1 MIRRPGLLSAALLLL
16 APAVL
21 RAQAGSPPPLPPA
34 PRPAWSRQP
43 VPLDDRRLP
52 EASGVV
58 VSRSQPGVLWSFND
72 SDNPPELFAT
82 DTAGRAL
89 GRWTVAGAQNE
100 DWEAMT
106 LGPGDC
112 AGRPCLFIGD
122 IGDNDA
128 KRRAVTIYR
137 VPGPTVAPG
146 WRSDRDD
153 TVPALARLVVRYPDG
168 PHDAESL
175 FADSTGDLYI
185 ITKPRVTWPELFR
198 IPRAAWGRR
207 DTVLATTVDTLH
219 IDPRSG
225 IENWVT
231 DAALAPDGRTVAVR
245 TYGYLYLYSRAADG
259 RLTPLAP
266 WPRCLLAGL
275 GAQGE
280 GVGWLD
286 PTTFVLTSEKFLMFP
301 ASVAVARC
309 P

>member
-1 MIRRPGLLSAALLLL
+1 MNRRTGALLASLALL
-16 APAVL
+16 APAL
-21 RAQAGSPPPLPPA
+21 GCAQAGGPPPLPPA
-34 PRPAWSRQP
+34 SRPAWSRQP
-43 VPLDDRRLP
+43 LPLADRQLP

-58 VSRSQPGVLWSFND
+58 VSHAHPGVLWSFND
-72 SDNPPELFAT
+72 SDNPPEIFAT

-89 GRWTVAGAQNE
+89 GRWTVAGARNE

-106 LGPGDC
+106 AGPGDC

-128 KRRAVTIYR
+128 RRPTVTIYR
-137 VPGPTVAPG
+137 VPEPAPSPG
-146 WRSDRDD
+146 WRADHDD
-153 TVPALARLVVRYPDG
+153 TIPVLARLTVRYPDG
-168 PHDAESL
+168 AHDAESL

-198 IPRAAWGRR
+198 IPASAWARG
-207 DTVLATTVDTLH
+207 DTVTAAIVDTLP

-225 IENWVT
+225 VENWVT
-231 DAALAPDGRTVAVR
+231 DAAISSDRRTVAVR
-245 TYGYLYLYSRAADG
+245 TYAYLYLFSREADG
-259 RLTPLAP
+259 RLTPRTP

-280 GVGWLD
+280 GIDWLD
-286 PTTFVLTSEKFLMFP
+286 STTFVLTSEKFLMIP
-301 ASVAVARC
+301 ATVAVARC